1 MFHIIC
7 HLRNANYMT
16 MSYYYMSIKMTK
28 IQNTTSDAGK
38 GVEQQEHSLIAS
50 GNAE

>member
-1 MFHIIC
+1 
-7 HLRNANYMT
+7 MT
-16 MSYYYMSIKMTK
+16 MSYYYISIKMTK

-38 GVEQQEHSLIAS
+38 GVEQKEHSLIAS